1 MDLGLKGRVAV
12 VGGASRGL
20 GYAFARRLA
29 EEGASVAICSRRG
42 EAIDEAAARIRH
54 ETGAEVLSISADQT
68 TAVGV
73 DRILAAT
80 RDRFG
85 GIDILVN
92 NTGGPPPGLFADH
105 GDEAWQAAF
114 EGNLLSV
121 VRLCRGVLPEM
132 TARGWG
138 RIVTNT
144 SFTVKE
150 PAERLVLSNALRAAV
165 VALSK
170 TLSREVAS
178 RGVTVHCVCPG
189 AFDTER
195 LRRLFEEQAK
205 AQERRVDEVEGDWV
219 DRIPI
224 GRILRP
230 EELADL
236 VAYLASERAG
246 GMTGTCIAVDGGMLH
261 GLF

>member
-1 MDLGLKGRVAV
+1 MDLGLKGRVAL

-20 GYAFARRLA
+20 GLACARRLA
-29 EEGASVAICSRRG
+29 EEGAAIAICSRRP
-42 EAIDEAAARIRH
+42 EAIDEAATRIAA
-54 ETGAEVLSISADQT
+54 ETGADVLGIRADQS
-68 TAVGV
+68 TAEGV
-73 DRILAAT
+73 ERMLRET
-80 RDRFG
+80 RQRFG
-85 GIDILVN
+85 RIDILVN
-92 NTGGPPPGLFADH
+92 NTGGPPPGLFGDH
-105 GDEAWQAAF
+105 DDTAWQAAF

-121 VRLCRGVLPEM
+121 VRLCRGVLAEM
-132 TARGWG
+132 TSRGWG
-138 RIVTNT
+138 RIISNT

-178 RGVTVHCVCPG
+178 RGVTVNCVCPG

-195 LRRLFEEQAK
+195 LRRLFAEQAR
-205 AQERRVDEVEGDWV
+205 AQGRRDDEIEADWIA
-219 DRIPI
+219 RIPI

-230 EELADL
+230 EELADA

-246 GMTGTCIAVDGGMLH
+246 GMTGTCITVDGGMLH
-261 GLF
+261 GLL